1 MYCCF
6 YLSIHCES
14 PTNKY
19 KIVSVLDN
27 QVFWT
32 TTNLFHIILHKNIN
46 RQVYKYVTADTSYFL
61 QSYNLQTTL
70 TFDTEIFRT
79 WSWLC
84 PISPSRRLSRT
95 SRPSPRS
102 QSPSWSWW
110 LAPCCQSRSPSPLPS
125 PRTDTRPHIQSSSH
139 NSRVWILT
147 KISFFEVFKYL
158 WSVNNSYCTQYLLV
172 PCEFW
177 NNRQRLGVWDRGHH
191 NQRRRHKSCH
201 SWNRWKGLLM
211 NRSYPKKSD

>member
-1 MYCCF
+1 M
-6 YLSIHCES
+6 I
-14 PTNKY
+14 K
-19 KIVSVLDN
+19 
-27 QVFWT
+27 
-32 TTNLFHIILHKNIN
+32 
-46 RQVYKYVTADTSYFL
+46 
-61 QSYNLQTTL
+61 SYNLQTTL
-70 TFDTEIFRT
+70 TFDTEMFRT

-139 NSRVWILT
+139 NSRVWIIN

-158 WSVNNSYCTQYLLV
+158 WSVNNSYCTQYWYRVSFGIIARGSGCGTEAITIRGAVTSLATPEIDEKDYWWIAVILK
-172 PCEFW
+172 
-177 NNRQRLGVWDRGHH
+177 NRISYLSGDCLSPRDCCT
-191 NQRRRHKSCH
+191 SPS
-201 SWNRWKGLLM
+201 SW
-211 NRSYPKKSD
+211 